1 MEQASSSADGRREF
15 WATFWAMHAQRGPM
29 PDYNWELIEG
39 AEWVLAVEDIPE
51 ATREDC
57 VLHKEYC
64 FTRLSPYNLA
74 VHELV
79 HGNEKWEL
87 VYSCPEWT
95 LDFDQSTVS
104 TNEVIRHGEP
114 VMPGSRQCGY
124 CHCGKCDW
132 IWFLQGWQCW
142 PTPYIIDIG

>member
-1 MEQASSSADGRREF
+1 MEQTSSSADGRREF
-15 WATFWAMHAQRGPM
+15 WATFWAMHGQRGPM

-51 ATREDC
+51 ATRQDY

-64 FTRLSPYNLA
+64 FTRLSPLNLA

-79 HGNEKWEL
+79 HGSVRWEL
-87 VYSCPEWT
+87 AYGCPQWNF
-95 LDFDQSTVS
+95 DFDQYSLS
-104 TNEVIRHGEP
+104 TNEVVENGEP

-132 IWFLQGWQCW
+132 IWFLRGWQCW
-142 PTPYIIDIG
+142 PAPHIINIG